1 MLQPHLTKLNTN
13 VYQIPERLLEID
25 AGYFVVRNHRKKT
38 FEVHHKDQPHT
49 TFCLTVP
56 YAELDARTVE
66 LVRKTSV
73 SNMNR
78 LIREM
83 DEHNQKLEKTMGNF
97 GEESSEKTKEVLSY
111 LNTHESREWVDEKAF
126 STRFL

>member
-25 AGYFVVRNHRKKT
+25 AGYFVVRNHHKKT

-66 LVRKTSV
+66 LVRKTAV
-73 SNMNR
+73 SNINK
-78 LIREM
+78 LILEM
-83 DEHNQKLEKTMGNF
+83 DEHNQKIEKMKDNSA
-97 GEESSEKTKEVLSY
+97 EESAEKTKEVFSY
-111 LNTHESREWVDEKAF
+111 LNTHESREWVDDKAF